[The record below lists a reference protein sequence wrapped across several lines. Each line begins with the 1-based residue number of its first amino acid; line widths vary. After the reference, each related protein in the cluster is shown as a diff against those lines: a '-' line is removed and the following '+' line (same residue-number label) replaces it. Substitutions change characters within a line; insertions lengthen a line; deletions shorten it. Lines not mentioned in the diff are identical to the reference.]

1 MSQQLP
7 TKARFREISKDDAS
21 AVVDLLTEGFP
32 ARSRAY
38 WEHAVALL
46 EDHPTPAGY
55 PRLGYLIESEGQPVG
70 TLLLISTAT
79 GGEGSP
85 VRCNFSSWYV
95 RPAFRSHAALL
106 VSYVLKRHP
115 HATFVNISAV
125 RHTWPTI
132 EAQGFRRYADGT
144 FAAVPLLSPGGH
156 RARVRELSA
165 DDIAAADLPAR
176 ERHLLAAHLAYGCLV
191 AGIETGEGW
200 EPVVLRRGR
209 LRRIPAAEVIWC
221 RDVGALPRGA
231 GALGRLLARR
241 GLMVLAVDANGPVP
255 GLTGHYFA
263 DRKPRYFR
271 GPAPP
276 RCGDLSYTEL
286 AMFG

>member
-1 MSQQLP
+1 MSQQSP

-21 AVVDLLTEGFP
+21 AVVDLLAEGFP
-32 ARSRAY
+32 VRSRAY

-46 EDHPTPAGY
+46 ETHPTPPGY
-55 PRLGYLIESEGQPVG
+55 PRIGYLIESEGQAVG

-79 GGEGSP
+79 GGDGSP

-95 RPAFRSHAALL
+95 RPGFRSHAALL

-115 HATFVNISAV
+115 QATFVNISAV
-125 RHTWPTI
+125 RHTRPTI
-132 EAQGFRRYADGT
+132 EAQGFQRYADGT

-165 DDIAAADLPAR
+165 GDIAAADLSAKER
-176 ERHLLAAHLAYGCLV
+176 ELLAAHLGYGCLV
-191 AGIETGEGW
+191 AGIETGAGM

-209 LRRIPAAEVIWC
+209 LRRVSTADVIWC
-221 RDVGALPRGA
+221 RDVGTLSRGA
-231 GALGRLLARR
+231 GALGRLLMRR
-241 GLMVLAVDANGPVP
+241 GLLVLTVDANGPLP

-271 GPAPP
+271 GPVPP

-286 AMFG
+286 ALFG